1 MKKIYRIFFGTPA
14 HGNSRVYR
22 RGFNTTPPSK
32 LATRAKFKTLVETD
46 KVKINSKMLISEM
59 KSFIASG
66 NSYSAKIGDTDDLV
80 MATLLVMRMVCNY

>member
-1 MKKIYRIFFGTPA
+1 M
-14 HGNSRVYR
+14 
-22 RGFNTTPPSK
+22 
-32 LATRAKFKTLVETD
+32 ATVEYTDVDLTLSCATCNFKFKTLVETD

-80 MATLLVMRMVCNY
+80 MATLLVMRMALTIKSYNRELDSLSW